1 MMAFMNSG
9 SYVSG
14 SSDAQDT
21 RADGALWRPAV
32 SILRRMGFPLKAALI
47 SVAFIVP
54 LAVVLWAYVRSTQ
67 DVIDFAVHERAG
79 VAVLVQME
87 PWLVEVQKQR
97 RQVTAGS
104 AAMDDAAVQRLI
116 KPVHDAAAARPDGL
130 DIAGELDSVMR
141 LHTAAQAATVGGDRV
156 AAEAAMTAYVNG
168 IRDLIQTTLD
178 RSQLTL
184 DPDQDTYYL
193 MSVATG
199 VISDT
204 IESISLSRAIA
215 LSAARTGGLDK
226 EHLHTLT
233 GVWYEGNDHL
243 GGIEAQFVRAADGNA
258 AVHER
263 IHSAAAIDSTKA
275 FYELSR
281 RSWFGD
287 SFKASDDALIGAAD
301 QALEALRGL
310 TGQSIAMLDDL
321 LKNRIDSARGAR
333 DRMLALAAVSLLI
346 AGYLFYCFYLVMRTG
361 LGEISRH
368 MSAMA
373 GGDLTTAPVAQGTDE
388 AARVMLVLGQMQ
400 AGLRSMVEQM
410 RATSGGI
417 VNASKEISDGALDLS
432 NRTETTA
439 SSLEETAAAMDQI
452 ASTVKNTA
460 ENAKEAETIAAHNAE
475 VAVRGGQVI
484 GNVIATMHDIH
495 ASSSKIGDIIGVIDG
510 IAFQTNILA
519 LNAAVEAARAGDQ
532 GRGFAVVATEVRA
545 LAQRSA
551 AAAREI
557 KDLITSSVEKVDAGA
572 TIVRDAGTAIEDI
585 VQGARRVNDL
595 LLQIANGV
603 REQSIGVSEVGTA
616 VHDLDQMTQ
625 QNAAL
630 VEQSAA
636 ASAALKERA
645 VELAGEVSRFR
656 LPEHA

>member
-1 MMAFMNSG
+1 
-9 SYVSG
+9 
-14 SSDAQDT
+14 
-21 RADGALWRPAV
+21 
-32 SILRRMGFPLKAALI
+32 
-47 SVAFIVP
+47 
-54 LAVVLWAYVRSTQ
+54 
-67 DVIDFAVHERAG
+67 
-79 VAVLVQME
+79 
-87 PWLVEVQKQR
+87 
-97 RQVTAGS
+97 
-104 AAMDDAAVQRLI
+104 
-116 KPVHDAAAARPDGL
+116 
-130 DIAGELDSVMR
+130 
-141 LHTAAQAATVGGDRV
+141 
-156 AAEAAMTAYVNG
+156 
-168 IRDLIQTTLD
+168 
-178 RSQLTL
+178 
-184 DPDQDTYYL
+184 
-193 MSVATG
+193 
-199 VISDT
+199 
-204 IESISLSRAIA
+204 
-215 LSAARTGGLDK
+215 
-226 EHLHTLT
+226 
-233 GVWYEGNDHL
+233 
-243 GGIEAQFVRAADGNA
+243 
-258 AVHER
+258 
-263 IHSAAAIDSTKA
+263 
-275 FYELSR
+275 
-281 RSWFGD
+281 
-287 SFKASDDALIGAAD
+287 
-301 QALEALRGL
+301 
-310 TGQSIAMLDDL
+310 
-321 LKNRIDSARGAR
+321 
-333 DRMLALAAVSLLI
+333 
-346 AGYLFYCFYLVMRTG
+346 
-361 LGEISRH
+361 
-368 MSAMA
+368 
-373 GGDLTTAPVAQGTDE
+373 
-388 AARVMLVLGQMQ
+388 
-400 AGLRSMVEQM
+400 
-410 RATSGGI
+410 
-417 VNASKEISDGALDLS
+417 
-432 NRTETTA
+432 
-439 SSLEETAAAMDQI
+439 MDQI